1 MKKDKEV
8 KTLQNG
14 GKQELQSYTELKQ
27 TTNRDQEEDYSKRI
41 YITPHIQTLALSDLL
56 MKSC

>member
-14 GKQELQSYTELKQ
+14 GKQESQVYAGIQSTRQ
-27 TTNRDQEEDYSKRI
+27 TAHSFINIGEGCVSVCVCGGGGGGGG
-41 YITPHIQTLALSDLL
+41 LL
-56 MKSC
+56 M